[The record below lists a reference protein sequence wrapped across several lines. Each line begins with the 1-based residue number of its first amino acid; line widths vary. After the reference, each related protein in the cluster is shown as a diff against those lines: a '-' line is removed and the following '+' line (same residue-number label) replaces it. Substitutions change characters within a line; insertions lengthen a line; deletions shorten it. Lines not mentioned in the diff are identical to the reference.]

1 MESIVWIIIIVFGI
15 LQIILFFKI
24 WGMTNDIEKIKN
36 KYCRTDNV
44 KKAGITGIKSAVVKM
59 KNLGQKKEALEFLD
73 NMMQKR
79 LDGLFDE
86 LHTSDTPIEEL
97 DKHWSNYVR
106 GYTKMYAYLGE
117 EIPEGYKNFS
127 FKTYNEDLSSL

>member
-1 MESIVWIIIIVFGI
+1 MEAIVWIIIIVFGI

-24 WGMTNDIEKIKN
+24 WGMTNDIEKIRA
-36 KYCRTDNV
+36 KYCRTETV
-44 KKAGITGIKSAVVKM
+44 KIEGIKPAVVKM

-79 LDGLFDE
+79 LDGLFAE
-86 LHTSDTPIEEL
+86 LQTSDTPIEEL
-97 DKHWSNYVR
+97 DKHWGNYVR
-106 GYTKMYAYLGE
+106 GYTKLYVYLGE

>member
-24 WGMTNDIEKIKN
+24 WGMTNDIEKIRD
-36 KYCRTDNV
+36 KYCRTETV
-44 KKAGITGIKSAVVKM
+44 KIEGIKPAVVRM
-59 KNLGQKKEALEFLD
+59 KNLGQKKEALVFLD

-79 LDGLFDE
+79 LDGLFTE
-86 LHTSDTPIEEL
+86 LQTSDTPIEEL

-106 GYTKMYAYLGE
+106 GYTKMYIYLGE

-127 FKTYNEDLSSL
+127 FRTYNEDLSNL